1 MMVLRRRSVDPDP
14 LIEIYRGI
22 LMKALRIMTAA
33 LLLAGSGMGVSQAQ
47 TQAQAPQAASGGIS
61 RSDVLR
67 SDLDPKH
74 EAIQVRVD
82 FAPGA
87 AFPMHNH
94 PGAEIAYVLEGTLE
108 YKLGSQLPVALKAGE
123 ALFIPAGVYHSAH
136 NPGSV
141 KASEL
146 ATYLVEKGKPLVVKQ
161 Q

>member
-1 MMVLRRRSVDPDP
+1 
-14 LIEIYRGI
+14 
-22 LMKALRIMTAA
+22 MKTVRIVTAA
-33 LLLAGSGMGVSQAQ
+33 LLLAGGAIGASQAQ
-47 TQAQAPQAASGGIS
+47 TGAIS

-67 SDLDPKH
+67 SDLDAKR
-74 EAIQVRVD
+74 EALQVRVD

-94 PGAEIAYVLEGTLE
+94 PGVEIAYVLEGALE
-108 YKLGSQLPVALKAGE
+108 YKLGSQAPVTLKAGE

-136 NPGSV
+136 NRGSV

-146 ATYLVEKGKPLVVKQ
+146 ATYLVEKGKQLVVKQ

>member
-1 MMVLRRRSVDPDP
+1 
-14 LIEIYRGI
+14 
-22 LMKALRIMTAA
+22 MKTVRIMTAA
-33 LLLAGSGMGVSQAQ
+33 LLLAGSGIGVSHAQ
-47 TQAQAPQAASGGIS
+47 TQAPAAPAANGGIS

-67 SDLDPKH
+67 NDLDAKR

-94 PGAEIAYVLEGTLE
+94 PGVEIAYVLEGTLE
-108 YKLGSQLPVALKAGE
+108 YKFGSQPPVTLKAGQ
-123 ALFIPAGVYHSAH
+123 ALFIPAGTYHSAH

-161 Q
+161 E

>member
-1 MMVLRRRSVDPDP
+1 
-14 LIEIYRGI
+14 
-22 LMKALRIMTAA
+22 MKTVQIIAAA
-33 LLLAGSGMGVSQAQ
+33 LLLAGSGIGVSQAQ
-47 TQAQAPQAASGGIS
+47 TQAPTAQAANGGIS

-67 SDLDPKH
+67 NDLDAKH

-82 FAPGA
+82 FESGA

-94 PGAEIAYVLEGTLE
+94 PGVEIAYVIEGSLE
-108 YKLGSQLPVALKAGE
+108 YKLGSQPPVTLKAGQG
-123 ALFIPAGVYHSAH
+123 LFIPAGVYHSAH

-146 ATYLVEKGKPLVVKQ
+146 ATYFVEKGKPLVVKQ

>member
-1 MMVLRRRSVDPDP
+1 
-14 LIEIYRGI
+14 
-22 LMKALRIMTAA
+22 MKTVRIVTAA
-33 LLLAGSGMGVSQAQ
+33 LLLAGNAIGASQAQ
-47 TQAQAPQAASGGIS
+47 TPAANGAIS

-67 SDLDPKH
+67 SDLDAKR

-94 PGAEIAYVLEGTLE
+94 PGVEIAYVLEGALE
-108 YKLGSQLPVALKAGE
+108 YKLGSEAPVTLTAGQ

-146 ATYLVEKGKPLVVKQ
+146 ATYLVEKGKPLLVKQ

>member
-1 MMVLRRRSVDPDP
+1 
-14 LIEIYRGI
+14 
-22 LMKALRIMTAA
+22 MKTVRIMTAA
-33 LLLAGSGMGVSQAQ
+33 LLLAGSGIGVSQAQ
-47 TQAQAPQAASGGIS
+47 TQAPQAANGGIS

-67 SDLDPKH
+67 NDLDAKR

-94 PGAEIAYVLEGTLE
+94 PGVEIAYVLEGTLE
-108 YKLGSQLPVALKAGE
+108 YKLGSQPPVTLKAGQ

>member
-1 MMVLRRRSVDPDP
+1 
-14 LIEIYRGI
+14 
-22 LMKALRIMTAA
+22 MKTIRIMTAA
-33 LLLAGSGMGVSQAQ
+33 LLLAGSGIGVSQAQ
-47 TQAQAPQAASGGIS
+47 APAAQAAHGGIS
-61 RSDVLR
+61 RSDVMR
-67 SDLDPKH
+67 NDLDAKR

-82 FAPGA
+82 FAPGS

-94 PGAEIAYVLEGTLE
+94 PGVEIAYVLEGTLE
-108 YKLGSQLPVALKAGE
+108 YKLGSQAPVTLKAGQ

>member
-1 MMVLRRRSVDPDP
+1 
-14 LIEIYRGI
+14 
-22 LMKALRIMTAA
+22 MKTVRIMTAA
-33 LLLAGSGMGVSQAQ
+33 LLLAGSGIGVSQAQ
-47 TQAQAPQAASGGIS
+47 APAAQAANGGIS

-67 SDLDPKH
+67 NDLDAKR

-82 FAPGA
+82 FAPGS

-94 PGAEIAYVLEGTLE
+94 PGVEIAYVLEGTLE
-108 YKLGSQLPVALKAGE
+108 YKLGSQAPVTLNAGQ